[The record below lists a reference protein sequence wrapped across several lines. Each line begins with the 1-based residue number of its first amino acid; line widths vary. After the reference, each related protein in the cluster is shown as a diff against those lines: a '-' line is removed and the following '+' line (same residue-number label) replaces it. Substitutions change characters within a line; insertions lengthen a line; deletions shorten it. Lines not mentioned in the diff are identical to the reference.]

1 MVKEKAMEQCR
12 ECFVLADAT
21 KINQISS
28 VTFSAFEDAKLLTI
42 GIADEKYKKYKNV
55 MEVEA

>member
-1 MVKEKAMEQCR
+1 MFCSCGRDEDQSD
-12 ECFVLADAT
+12 LLGY
-21 KINQISS
+21 
-28 VTFSAFEDAKLLTI
+28 FSAFEDAKLLTI